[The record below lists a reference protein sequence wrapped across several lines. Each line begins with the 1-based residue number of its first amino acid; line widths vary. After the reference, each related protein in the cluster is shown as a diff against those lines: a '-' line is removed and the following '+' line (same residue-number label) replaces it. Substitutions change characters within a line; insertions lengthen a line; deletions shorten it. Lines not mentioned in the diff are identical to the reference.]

1 MRRQR
6 FWWTYLVGCIVCII
20 YGGWTLAYHFR
31 KGNGLSIH
39 ALILLVIGIICLL
52 VFLVLYIWSLIQKL
66 KKKEPEISI
75 EEPQEQP
82 IEEVS
87 EEPVENTSEDQGP
100 NNEPSP
106 VAPHQSD
113 DVEYVSS
120 RPISHR
126 SPSRSS
132 RGDAY
137 IKKVGYGPVLRVNG
151 DRIYD
156 MRNNTYYRIEGNI
169 VNQEGSGPAFEISG
183 NRIRV
188 AFGSYL
194 YEISGGSVNKVFGG
208 YFASI
213 DSGRITKHDLSEI
226 YEVSGDLDRIQK
238 LVVVALIF
246 GIY

>member
-6 FWWTYLVGCIVCII
+6 FWWTYLVGCIVCIV
-20 YGGWTLAYHFR
+20 YGGGTLIYHFR

-39 ALILLVIGIICLL
+39 SLILLVIGSICLL
-52 VFLVLYIWSLIQKL
+52 VFLVLYIWSLIQKPR
-66 KKKEPEISI
+66 KKEPEPPI
-75 EEPQEQP
+75 EEP
-82 IEEVS
+82 IEETS
-87 EEPVENTSEDQGP
+87 EEPVKNTSEEIEED
-100 NNEPSP
+100 NEPSP
-106 VAPHQSD
+106 VVHPSNN

-120 RPISHR
+120 RPTSHR
-126 SPSRSS
+126 TPSRSS

-137 IKKVGYGPVLRVNG
+137 IKKVGYGPALRVNG

-183 NRIRV
+183 SRIRV
-188 AFGSYL
+188 AFGNYL
-194 YEISGGSVNKVFGG
+194 YEISGGNVNKVYGG

-213 DSGRITKHDLSEI
+213 DSGRITKHDLSET
-226 YEVSGDLDRIQK
+226 YEISGDLDRVQK

-246 GIY
+246 GAY